1 MARGNVVFSTMM
13 DSRSDFR
20 LFERRSIIVETALIT
35 GASSGIGLEL
45 ARLFA
50 ADKSNLVLVARR
62 ADRLTA
68 LADELQRQY
77 GISAQVLAKDLTQPQ
92 APQEIFDELAQKN
105 VVIDVV
111 VNNAGFGSLGSIA
124 ALDLKRQ
131 LEMIQVN
138 ITALV
143 CLTRL
148 FLPGMMERNRGGILN
163 VGSTAGFQPGPYLTV
178 YYASKAFVLHFTEGL
193 AEELTGKN
201 IHVSCLC
208 PGPTTTEFAAEAKME
223 SAPLFR
229 LGTMSAEAVA
239 RSGYRGFRKG
249 KVVVIPGLK
258 NKLGTFSVRLSPR
271 FLVRKITKRLQ
282 GAQ

>member
-1 MARGNVVFSTMM
+1 
-13 DSRSDFR
+13 
-20 LFERRSIIVETALIT
+20 VETALIT

-62 ADRLTA
+62 GDRLMA
-68 LADELQRQY
+68 LADELQQQH
-77 GISAQVLAKDLTQPQ
+77 GITAQVLAKDLTNPD
-92 APQEIFDELAQKN
+92 APREIFEELAHKN
-105 VVIDVV
+105 VVIDVL

-131 LEMIQVN
+131 LDMIQVN

-143 CLTRL
+143 YLTRL
-148 FLPGMMERNRGGILN
+148 FLPGLIERNRGGILN
-163 VGSTAGFQPGPYLTV
+163 VGSTAAFQPGPYLTV

-193 AEELTGKN
+193 AEELNGRN
-201 IHVSCLC
+201 IRVSCLC
-208 PGPTTTEFAAEAKME
+208 PGPTTTEFAAAANME

-229 LGTMSAEAVA
+229 FGAMSAEAVA
-239 RSGYRGFRKG
+239 RIGYRGFRKG
-249 KVVVIPGLK
+249 KIVVVPGFK

-282 GAQ
+282 GGR

>member
-1 MARGNVVFSTMM
+1 
-13 DSRSDFR
+13 
-20 LFERRSIIVETALIT
+20 VETALIT

-45 ARLFA
+45 AKLFA

-68 LADELQRQY
+68 LAEELQRRH
-77 GISAQVLAKDLTQPQ
+77 GITAQVLTKDLTRPE
-92 APQEIFDELAQKN
+92 APQEIFDELTQKS

-131 LEMIQVN
+131 LDMIQVN

-143 CLTRL
+143 HLTRL
-148 FLPGMMERNRGGILN
+148 FLPGLIERDRGGILN

-193 AEELTGKN
+193 AEELKGKN
-201 IHVSCLC
+201 IRISCLC
-208 PGPTTTEFAAEAKME
+208 PGPTTTEFAAEANME

-229 LGTMSAEAVA
+229 LGSMTAEAVA
-239 RSGYRGFRKG
+239 RIGYHGFRNG
-249 KVVVIPGLK
+249 KVVVIPGVK
-258 NKLGTFSVRLSPR
+258 NKLGTLSVRLAPR

-282 GAQ
+282 GGT